1 MLLLA
6 RSCIKFSTFCRPVPK
21 FSEPRKKRPLNV
33 MKTRMSKGYGPIE
46 IATAR
51 ITANGHHGPSPP
63 GLSGMN
69 PKNSTV
75 VETRRAE
82 AQSSRRNVGF
92 KLNGLVV

>member
-1 MLLLA
+1 
-6 RSCIKFSTFCRPVPK
+6 
-21 FSEPRKKRPLNV
+21 
-33 MKTRMSKGYGPIE
+33 MKTRMSKGYVPIE

-51 ITANGHHGPSPP
+51 ITANGHHGPSPS

-82 AQSSRRNVGF
+82 AQSSRRNKESSDVGF
-92 KLNGLVV
+92 ELNGLVV